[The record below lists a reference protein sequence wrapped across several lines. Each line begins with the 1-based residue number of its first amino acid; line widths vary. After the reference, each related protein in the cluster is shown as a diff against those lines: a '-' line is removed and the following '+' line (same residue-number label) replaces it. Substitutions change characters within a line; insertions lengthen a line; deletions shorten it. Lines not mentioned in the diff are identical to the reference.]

1 MEHNHTHDHEHDHE
15 HEHDENNFGP
25 DFVTI
30 VDEDGKEYEMEF
42 LDSIELDGKTYYAFC
57 EAGLPDDVESVEVS
71 IFRVDTNDDDTE
83 ELVGLDD
90 EDELERV
97 YDKFL
102 FQQEDD
108 EDEE

>member
-1 MEHNHTHDHEHDHE
+1 MDNHNHEHEHDHE
-15 HEHDENNFGP
+15 HEENFGP

-42 LDSIELDGKTYYAFC
+42 LDSIEMDGKTYYAFC

-71 IFRVDTNDDDTE
+71 IFRVDVNDDDTE

-97 YDKFL
+97 YDRFL
-102 FQQEDD
+102 FQQEGDD
-108 EDEE
+108 EE